1 MPAPQTAEQGRM
13 GDDAMLFFLSFVVV
27 APAGAGDGSD
37 DDSSG
42 GKQGL
47 VADLLR

>member
-1 MPAPQTAEQGRM
+1 MMRCY
-13 GDDAMLFFLSFVVV
+13 FFLSFVVV
-27 APAGAGDGSD
+27 APAGAGDGD

-47 VADLLR
+47 AADLLR